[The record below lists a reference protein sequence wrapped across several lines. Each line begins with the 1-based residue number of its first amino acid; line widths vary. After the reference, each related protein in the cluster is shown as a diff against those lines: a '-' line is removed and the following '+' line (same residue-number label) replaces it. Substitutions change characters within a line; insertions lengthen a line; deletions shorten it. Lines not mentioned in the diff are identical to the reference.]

1 VSVQSVVLVHG
12 AGSGPWVFDRW
23 QFPGAVAVDLQAGLD
38 VGSASMEEY
47 AGRVAAAISAGPDA
61 VGAVGWSMG
70 GLVAMMAARATA
82 PRALVV
88 IEPSPPAEVQG
99 WHTEVSL
106 LSGTYDPEEEYG
118 RFPEGMAAR
127 PESLRARSER
137 KLGISVPSVQ
147 CPLLVVYGADYAVER
162 GSEVAAFYGAE
173 ELAFPQLD
181 HFDLVQSDEVRDS
194 IAAWLGL

>member
-12 AGSGPWVFDRW
+12 AGSGPRVFDSW
-23 QFPGAVAVDLQAGLD
+23 EFAGAVAVDLQAGLD
-38 VGSASMEEY
+38 VGSASMEDY
-47 AGRVAAAISAGPDA
+47 AERVAAAIPAAPDA
-61 VGAVGWSMG
+61 VGVVGWSMG
-70 GLVAMMAARATA
+70 GLVAMMATRVTEL
-82 PRALVV
+82 RALVV

-99 WHTEVSL
+99 WQTEVSL

-137 KLGISVPSVQ
+137 KRGISVPSVP
-147 CPLLVVYGADYAVER
+147 CPLLVVHGADYAVER

-173 ELAFPQLD
+173 ELAFPRLR
-181 HFDLVQSDEVRDS
+181 HFDLVRSREVRES
-194 IAAWLGL
+194 IAAWLGR